1 MKKKIFLVFIL
12 IIALIAG
19 AILQKKEVFPF
30 GYDFIQTLRVI
41 KKNQFN
47 LIQSLNEEL
56 ERINEFTRIRN
67 AIESSKEKTNIYRS
81 TAHLLNV
88 EQVKP
93 KFRADHFAILE
104 EINQSEIE
112 VISILGNHSSLA
124 VTQPLVISKI
134 IIDLDNAKLITNEK
148 LLEIKG
154 NLRAT
159 DVLITNDKRIFI
171 SYVQL
176 LENEEFALKV
186 IELINKGSNFSIN
199 EIFQSSSVIA
209 DGTADP
215 GGSGGKM
222 IQFNENEILIAVGHM
237 GQWGF
242 EDIGFPN
249 IDKDFGKAFLVNIN
263 DSSRKK
269 YAIGLRNIQGL
280 FKSGEYIIETEHGP
294 EGGDEI
300 NLIEL
305 NEDYGWPYVT
315 YGAKY
320 REELPEAKHDTKFGS
335 HDGFTKPLY
344 TFIPSIG
351 IKAIE
356 QLPQSQTEF
365 PNWKNNFLICSKNG
379 IYRTEIYLQDNQS
392 RVIFSSRLEDKVTGS
407 NPAKTVSGCRDIQV
421 NSLGKIITNDGT
433 VITKKVL
440 KIQNINQ

>member
-1 MKKKIFLVFIL
+1 MKKLDFNFKNTIV
-12 IIALIAG
+12 IIALLSSFCAG
-19 AILQKKEVFPF
+19 IFMQKEEIFPF
-30 GYDFIQTLRVI
+30 GYDYIQSLRVI
-41 KKNQFN
+41 KKHNFN
-47 LIQSLNEEL
+47 LIEIFKEEL
-56 ERINEFTRIRN
+56 ARIKEYSRVKK
-67 AIESSKEKTNIYRS
+67 ELKMSKDKPSIYRS

-88 EQVKP
+88 DQVKP
-93 KFRADHFAILE
+93 KFRSDHFAIHK
-104 EINQSEIE
+104 EIDKNKIE
-112 VISILGNHSSLA
+112 VISILGNHSTLA
-124 VTQPLVISKI
+124 VPKALVISKN
-134 IIDLDNAKLITNEK
+134 IIDLDKLILISEEK

-159 DVLITNDKRIFI
+159 DVLVTDDKRIFI

-186 IELINKGSNFSIN
+186 IELINKDSDYHIN

-222 IQFNENEILIAVGHM
+222 IQLNENEIIIAVGHM

-263 DSSRKK
+263 DNSRKK

-280 FKSGEYIIETEHGP
+280 FKSGKYIIETEHGP

-300 NLIEL
+300 NLIKP

-320 REELPEAKHDTKFGS
+320 REEIPEAKHDTKFGS
-335 HDGFTKPLY
+335 HDGFTKPLS

-365 PNWKNNFLICSKNG
+365 PNWKNNFLICSKYG
-379 IYRTEIYLQDNQS
+379 IYRTEIYLQDSQS

-407 NPAKTVSGCRDIQV
+407 VPGKIVSGCRDIQIT
-421 NSLGKIITNDGT
+421 SYGKIITNDGN
-433 VITKKVL
+433 VIKR
-440 KIQNINQ
+440 QNN